1 MRKQKMEL
9 RRRALGLSL
18 GIMFGLTVLL
28 GTWWLMLARSD
39 AYIFSRLA
47 TFFIG
52 YSVSVPGSFIGFFWG
67 FVYGFGIGF
76 LLAWFYNAF
85 CRIIYER

>member
-1 MRKQKMEL
+1 MEL

-18 GIMFGLTVLL
+18 GIIFGITVLL
-28 GTWWLMLARSD
+28 GTWWLLLARSD
-39 AYIFSRLA
+39 AYIFSRLG

-52 YSVSVPGSFIGFFWG
+52 YSVSVIGSFVGLFWG

-76 LLAWFYNAF
+76 LLAWFYNSF
-85 CRIIYER
+85 CRMIYES

>member
-1 MRKQKMEL
+1 MEL

-18 GIMFGLTVLL
+18 GVIFGFMVLF

-39 AYIFSRLA
+39 AYIFSRLS
-47 TFFIG
+47 TFFLG
-52 YSVSVPGSFIGFFWG
+52 YSVTVAGSFIGLFWG

-76 LLAWFYNAF
+76 LLAWFYNTF
-85 CRIIYER
+85 CRMIYER

>member
-1 MRKQKMEL
+1 MKL

-18 GIMFGLTVLL
+18 GVIFGLTVLI

-39 AYIFSRLA
+39 AIIFSKLS
-47 TFFIG
+47 TFFFG
-52 YSVSVPGSFIGFFWG
+52 YSLTVLGSFIGLFWG

-76 LLAWFYNAF
+76 LLAWFYNSF
-85 CRIIYER
+85 CSMIYGR